1 MMDSMAK
8 YLIGIMLLAGA
19 IVALPQTAA
28 AGEAVGLVTKVSGT
42 VTPAVKAFEELYAGS
57 SLELA
62 GSNSIEFLHYPSCE
76 SITVKGGK
84 LFLSDQNYN
93 SRDGVIQREKRRC
106 PRTLRLKGDARVA
119 GVVMR
124 SGLSVLLLAAQPSL
138 ILTGSKRKRVTGL
151 RFLLGNQLLL
161 AARVEGP
168 RYEWPKDKAALAA
181 GNRYHLEVVALHT
194 VLRKIPFKIDKEKRT
209 PIVIIAID

>member
-1 MMDSMAK
+1 
-8 YLIGIMLLAGA
+8 LVGA
-19 IVALPQTAA
+19 IVALPPTAS

-42 VTPAVKAFEELYAGS
+42 VTPAVGAFEEVYAGS
-57 SLELA
+57 TLELA
-62 GSNSIEFLHYPSCE
+62 GHSSIEILHYPSCE

-84 LFLSDQNYN
+84 LFLSAQSYN

-124 SGLSVLLLAAQPSL
+124 SGLSTLTLAAKPSL
-138 ILTGSKRKRVTGL
+138 VLTGKNRKKVTGL
-151 RFLLGNQLLL
+151 RFQLGNQLLL

-168 RYEWPKDKAALAA
+168 RYDWPKDKAALAA
-181 GNRYHLEVVALHT
+181 GKTYHLEVMALHT
-194 VLRKIPFKIDKEKRT
+194 VLRKIPFKIDKAKRT